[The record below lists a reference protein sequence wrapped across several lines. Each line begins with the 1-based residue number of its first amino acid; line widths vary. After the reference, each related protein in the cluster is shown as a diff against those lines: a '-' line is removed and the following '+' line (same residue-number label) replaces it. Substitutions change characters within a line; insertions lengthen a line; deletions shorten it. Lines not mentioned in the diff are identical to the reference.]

1 MEQQRFPQNP
11 QGQNFQGQ
19 NPQGQTPPPGRGI
32 PQNQPQYPQQ
42 MSGRQQVPPAGQG
55 PQGPGGPKGTDGKK
69 PNKNKKF
76 IILGIFAA
84 IGLILGGIVF
94 SQVNKYAKAM
104 TVIDLPGVPV
114 LDSSGKVTTV
124 MPDETGDENSLAGI
138 DLAELTSVKGDPWDG
153 SSRVTCLAMGLDL
166 RDWEAGEEFSRT
178 DSMMLLTYDPITG
191 MAGML
196 SIPRDLWVAIP
207 NHGYGRINTAYFLGE
222 AERLPGG
229 GPQLAMETVELLLGI
244 DIQYYAV
251 INFDGFVNFI
261 DSIDKLAIHIKEQIT
276 VDPIGPGNTVTLYPG
291 VQDLDGATALAY
303 ARHRYSEGGDFERA
317 QRQQDVIYAL
327 YEQLIWQLP
336 SMLINK
342 TDQLFASVSETLK
355 TNLTFSDIMKLAWTA
370 VDLKPWQIVRSVI
383 APPYQ
388 VDYGRTA
395 DGTQQ
400 ILIPIPDKI
409 REARDVI
416 FSTSI
421 AAGPVTVSEDKAAL
435 IAAESA
441 RVTILNGSSNGEILD
456 RTVTYLQSFGIT
468 VVSTGQGSNS
478 YVNSLEI
485 NNGRPFTAQFLK
497 EIMSIPV
504 EATTINY
511 SPGSSSDITVTIT
524 DAWVN
529 SNPM

>member
-1 MEQQRFPQNP
+1 M
-11 QGQNFQGQ
+11 
-19 NPQGQTPPPGRGI
+19 T
-32 PQNQPQYPQQ
+32 
-42 MSGRQQVPPAGQG
+42 GRQPVPPVQN
-55 PQGPGGPKGTDGKK
+55 PKGTDGKK

-104 TVIDLPGVPV
+104 TIIDLPGAPV
-114 LDSSGKVTTV
+114 LDNSGKVSLDTT
-124 MPDETGDENSLAGI
+124 DTENEDTLADI
-138 DLAELTSVKGDPWDG
+138 DLSQVTTLKGEAWDG

-222 AERLPGG
+222 AEKLPGG

-261 DSIDKLAIHIKEQIT
+261 DSIDKLAIHVKEQIT

-291 VQDLDGATALAY
+291 VQDLDGKTALAY

-336 SMLINK
+336 SMLVNK
-342 TDQLFASVSETLK
+342 TDQLYASLAETLN

-370 VDLKPWQIVRSVI
+370 VDLEPWEIVRSVI

-388 VDYGRTA
+388 VEYGTTS

-416 FSTSI
+416 FSTSV
-421 AAGPVTVSEDKAAL
+421 AASPVTVSEDKAAL
-435 IAAESA
+435 IASEGA
-441 RVTILNGSSNGEILD
+441 RVTLLNGSSNAEILD
-456 RTVTYLQSFGIT
+456 RTITYLQSFGIT
-468 VVSTGQGSNS
+468 IASTGQGSNS
-478 YVNSLEI
+478 YTNSIEI
-485 NNGRPFTAQFLK
+485 NNGKPFTAQFLK
-497 EIMSIPV
+497 DLMGIPTN
-504 EATTINY
+504 AITMNY
-511 SPGSSSDITVTIT
+511 TPNSGSDITLTIT